1 MKILVDTHVLLW
13 SFIEPERL
21 GEEATQLLLDPKVE
35 RFFSTAS
42 SWEIGIKFAKGHLEL
57 PSPPSVC
64 VPQALIDAD
73 LTSLPI
79 RLAETFRVAEMP
91 HHHGDPFDR
100 LLIAQA
106 VQNNMYIMSRDPVFG
121 SYDVDWIEI

>member
-1 MKILVDTHVLLW
+1 MRIIVDTHVLLW

-21 GEEATQLLLDPKVE
+21 GEEATELLLDE
-35 RFFSTAS
+35 NIDRFFSAAS
-42 SWEIGIKFAKGHLEL
+42 SWEIGVKFAKGGLEL
-57 PSPPSVC
+57 PASPDVC
-64 VPQALIDAD
+64 VPQALLEAN
-73 LTSLPI
+73 LTPLPI
-79 RLAETFRVAEMP
+79 SIAETFRVGNLA

-106 VQNNMYIMSRDPVFG
+106 QHNNMYIMSRDPIFG